1 MSSMY
6 EGIWESD
13 LPCRTKALLHILD
26 KMSWNSGSW
35 PSYETEFL
43 LEPSTEYVAWMLSES
58 PEWVEK
64 ELEKLRRAGIYE
76 VGIQDKQLLRI
87 YPDQVIC
94 KVRLENMPERGE
106 FKGSETKIP
115 RVVNLQK
122 GGVK

>member
-43 LEPSTEYVAWMLSES
+43 LEPSTEYL
-58 PEWVEK
+58 
-64 ELEKLRRAGIYE
+64 